1 MSDYDGIDEQDTLLE
16 GSEGQDQTLSPTLV
30 APAVSAG
37 NRPDAILQAL
47 ALSQRTGSQGAA
59 APSYSADVAQSR
71 SRVAKILADSL
82 KGLEGTSGLERVANA
97 AMQTLAGQGRI
108 NFPQA
113 MGAMEQKDVGRA
125 VNIANALSGLSKA
138 EGVGMMS
145 TKDMLQLI
153 QRQTEAAAR
162 SGNQEA
168 VLLERAVR
176 GISNK
181 YADPASASAAAY
193 EYAVKWKQENP
204 NATIND
210 FGRMAAGMAQDVAG
224 RGLKLARQ
232 PGGEGA
238 AVPDRG
244 GIVVDENDNVTQ
256 RKLWVPSKG
265 EPLTDI
271 EKKMNLALRS
281 GNTAEYDRLYF
292 DNQATLASKAVRDQ
306 LGSEGTKTLAK
317 VREAHRSAVSAFD
330 LFSQIE
336 GNLDRN
342 SNVYGAAGNVAS
354 FLGGVAGFLGQM
366 KNQVGNILSATV
378 AAGGPDAEGARRAQ
392 AALTN
397 PESSDA
403 VSAALNRVVSS
414 PMIQA
419 LIQQGADADV
429 LKANIMSLAYVNAAA
444 NDPGGR
450 FSDKDVA
457 AAIAQAAAQAS
468 NPTSMRRALGELRT
482 RYTNNMNAL
491 LRSAPVFSERE
502 VSWSPSLNVGA
513 QVDQILRPVRRRG
526 APAAATPA
534 PAPTPAPSPAPVPAP
549 EGPPRPRNRAEYEAL
564 PSGSQYF
571 HPNDPPGS
579 PPRTKP

>member
-16 GSEGQDQTLSPTLV
+16 GGEGRDQALSPALV

-47 ALSQRTGSQGAA
+47 ALSSRTGSQGAA

-113 MGAMEQKDVGRA
+113 MGAMEQQDVGRA

-138 EGVGMMS
+138 DGAGAMS
-145 TKDMLQLI
+145 MKDMLQLA

-162 SGNQEA
+162 AGNQEA
-168 VLLERAVR
+168 TLLERAIR
-176 GISNK
+176 GLANK
-181 YADPASASAAAY
+181 YADPAAATSAAY

-210 FGRMAAGMAQDVAG
+210 FGRMAAGMAQDVAS
-224 RGLKLARQ
+224 RGLRLARQ
-232 PGGEGA
+232 PGVEGA
-238 AVPDRG
+238 AAPDRG

-366 KNQVGNILSATV
+366 KNQVGNVLSATV

-450 FSDKDVA
+450 FSDRDVA

-502 VSWSPSLNVGA
+502 VSWSPALNVGA

-526 APAAATPA
+526 AAPAPAQAPAPAPA
-534 PAPTPAPSPAPVPAP
+534 PAPTPAPDPLEGRTATDGRGNRIIRRNGAWVPV
-549 EGPPRPRNRAEYEAL
+549 
-564 PSGSQYF
+564 Q
-571 HPNDPPGS
+571 
-579 PPRTKP
+579 